1 MKKKYQVVVGQKC
14 NGYLREDQELW
25 LIQQIKNFLENVV
38 LDMSCE
44 SDVEFYNEICRWI
57 NEEGYLRSIEINITE
72 YMED

>member
-1 MKKKYQVVVGQKC
+1 MKKKYNAVVGGDC

-25 LIQQIKNFLENVV
+25 LIQKTKSFLENVV

-44 SDVEFYNEICRWI
+44 SDVKFYNEICRGI
-57 NEEGYLRSIEINITE
+57 NERGYLRSIEINITE